1 MKKFISIVGC
11 VFLCLSGALASTQAF
26 VIKGA
31 NYMPIDV
38 GAKYIYSKKLVSM
51 GDNPI
56 YKKSGSQ
63 TITVNSCDNKTMC
76 NYLYEYKNNEGQL
89 TGSENATEINKN
101 GSIYVFYGADD
112 RTILDNSTMIFPAQ
126 IAMDK
131 VYKYKFKTG
140 GVTTLGSY
148 KVVKQMN
155 DLTVEKNDFHN
166 CVEFE
171 SKSVSALKNL
181 GQIDGKYTETY
192 CSGIGLVKGLYINLD
207 DVSYEYTLESIEK

>member
-1 MKKFISIVGC
+1 MKKLVSIFGC
-11 VFLCLSGALASTQAF
+11 VLLCLSSALASTQAF

-31 NYMPIDV
+31 NYMPTDV

-63 TITVNSCDNKTMC
+63 TITVNNCDNKTIC

-112 RTILDNSTMIFPAQ
+112 RTILDNSTLIFPAR
-126 IAMDK
+126 IAIDK

-148 KVVKQMN
+148 KAVKQMTN
-155 DLTVEKNDFHN
+155 LTLDQNDFHN

-171 SKSVSALKNL
+171 SKSVSTLKNL
-181 GQIDGKYTETY
+181 GKIDGKYTETY
-192 CSGIGLVKGLYINLD
+192 CSGVGLVKGLYLNMG
-207 DVSYEYTLESIEK
+207 DVSYEYTLDSILK